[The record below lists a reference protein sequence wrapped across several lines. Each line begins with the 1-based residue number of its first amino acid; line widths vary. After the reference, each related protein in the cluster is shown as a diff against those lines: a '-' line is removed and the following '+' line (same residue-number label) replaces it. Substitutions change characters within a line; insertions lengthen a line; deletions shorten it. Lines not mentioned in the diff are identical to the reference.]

1 MKKFTSALL
10 CATIAALFLLTISCK
25 KKKTDP
31 LPTAMTMVV
40 NDDTVWTTTKVVTD
54 ASNAPTIY
62 IKGTSPDGAESL
74 SLAISGYKGAKGTFL
89 VDYRGT
95 GGNIYGN
102 TAMYL
107 QGSNAIEARTG
118 KIVIT
123 SATETLITG
132 TFDMYYQQT
141 NFKGTFTAPAK

>member
-10 CATIAALFLLTISCK
+10 CATIAALFLVTISC

-31 LPTAMTMVV
+31 LPTAMTMVL
-40 NDDTVWTTTKVVTD
+40 NNDTVWTTTKVVTD

-62 IKGTSPDGAESL
+62 IKGTSPDGAEGL
-74 SLAISGYKGAKGTFL
+74 SLAISGYKGTKGTFL

-102 TAMYL
+102 TAMYQ
-107 QGSNAIEARTG
+107 QGANAIEARTG

-132 TFDMYYQQT
+132 TFDMYFQQT
-141 NFKGTFTAPAK
+141 NFKGTFTAPTK